1 MNCVNI
7 NDLPK
12 MMRPNEQGVY
22 GVYGGSVDHPVLAAE
37 MEKIKA
43 AFYSI
48 IGDADFIDGVKGQGP
63 AEADPLSA
71 GGEQGGGGQH

>member
-12 MMRPNEQGVY
+12 MMRPNEQGFY

-48 IGDADFIDGVKGQGP
+48 IGDAGFI
-63 AEADPLSA
+63 S
-71 GGEQGGGGQH
+71 

>member
-12 MMRPNEQGVY
+12 MMRPNEQGFY

-48 IGDADFIDGVKGQGP
+48 IGDADFIS
-63 AEADPLSA
+63 EM
-71 GGEQGGGGQH
+71 